1 MTMKTFARLLACLM
15 LLATAGCGGG
25 GGSDDPGGNNP
36 PPAGG
41 IVRTGFAIG
50 PIANFGSVIVNGVRY
65 STTGA
70 TITIDDSPGI
80 ESDLRV
86 GQVVS
91 ISGQLDASLTSGTA
105 SQISF
110 DDNVEGPVQSID
122 MIAGTLVV
130 LGQTVRVGTSTSF
143 DDNIQ
148 PASLAGLLVGDLV
161 EVSGLVMS
169 DGSIDATRIEKKPA
183 GSLFEVHGTISSLD
197 TVNRR
202 FNLNALVVDYS
213 AAQLDDFPGGQL
225 SNGQP
230 VEAKGSAVDANGV
243 LAATRVEFEGSPVTG
258 AAGDRIEIEGFI
270 TRFVSAQDFDVAGVP
285 VTTGAATVFE
295 GGTAADL
302 GLNVKVEVEGSLTAG
317 GSITASKVD
326 IRRATAV
333 RVTALV
339 DSVNSAANSLDVLG
353 ITVRI
358 DALTRLEDKSAADV
372 DPLTIN
378 SINAGDY
385 LEVRGSELPAGS
397 GDILATIV
405 ERDDADT
412 ETILQGFVTSVAN
425 PSFTILGVTIT
436 TNGATQ
442 FRDTDDSAIS
452 AATFFSRVAAGTLVK
467 AKGLETSTTTL
478 TADEVEFE

>member
-1 MTMKTFARLLACLM
+1 MKTFARLLACMIPLV
-15 LLATAGCGGG
+15 ASGCGGG
-25 GGSDDPGGNNP
+25 GGSGDPGGANP
-36 PPAGG
+36 PPSGG

-70 TITIDDSPGI
+70 TITVDDSPGV

-86 GQVVS
+86 GQVVR
-91 ISGQLDASLTSGTA
+91 ISGELNAGLTTGTA
-105 SQISF
+105 SQVSF

-122 MIAGTLVV
+122 TLANTLVV
-130 LGQTVRVGTSTSF
+130 LGQTVRVGAGTSF

-148 PASLAGLLVGDLV
+148 PASLAGLVIGDIV
-161 EVSGLVMS
+161 EVSGLVMA

-183 GSLFEVHGTISSLD
+183 GELFEVHGTIAGLD
-197 TVNRR
+197 TVSRR

-213 AAQLDDFPGGQL
+213 GAQLDDFPGGQI
-225 SNGQP
+225 SNGQQ
-230 VEAKGSAVDANGV
+230 VEAKGAAVDANGV
-243 LAATRVEFEGSPVTG
+243 LVATRVEFEGSTVTG
-258 AAGDRIEIEGFI
+258 AAGDHVEIEGFI
-270 TRFVSAQDFDVAGVP
+270 TRFVLAQDFDVSGVP

-302 GLNVKVEVEGSLTAG
+302 GLNVKVEVEGSLTASG
-317 GSITASKVD
+317 AIAASKVD

-333 RVTALV
+333 RVTAIV
-339 DSVNSAANSLDVLG
+339 DSVDSAANSLDLLG

-358 DALTRLEDKSAADV
+358 DTLTRLEDKSAADV

-378 SINAGDY
+378 ALNAGDY

-412 ETILQGFVTSVAN
+412 ETILQGFVNTVAN

-436 TNGATQ
+436 TTGATQ

-452 AATFFSRVAAGTLVK
+452 AAEFFSRVAAGTLVK
-467 AKGLETSTTTL
+467 ARGLETSAMAL

>member
-1 MTMKTFARLLACLM
+1 MKTLAKVLAYLTLLVV
-15 LLATAGCGGG
+15 AGCGGG
-25 GGSDDPGGNNP
+25 GSGDPGGNNP

-70 TITIDDSPGI
+70 TITIDDSPGV

-91 ISGQLDASLTSGTA
+91 INGRFDASLTTGTA
-105 SQISF
+105 TQISF
-110 DDNVEGPVQSID
+110 DDNVEGPVQSINT
-122 MIAGTLVV
+122 IASTLVV
-130 LGQTVRVGTSTSF
+130 LGQTVRVGAATSF

-148 PASLAGLLVGDLV
+148 PASLAGLVVGDIV

-183 GSLFEVHGTISSLD
+183 GSLFEVHGTISSLNAV
-197 TVNRR
+197 TRR

-213 AAQLDDFPGGQL
+213 AAQLDDFPGGL
-225 SNGQP
+225 ISNGQA

-258 AAGDRIEIEGFI
+258 AAGDRVEIEGFI
-270 TRFVSAQDFDVAGVP
+270 TRFASAQDFDVSGVP

-295 GGTAADL
+295 GGAATDL
-302 GLNVKVEVEGSLTAG
+302 GLNVKVEVEGNLTAS
-317 GSITASKVD
+317 GSITATKVD

-339 DSVNSAANSLDVLG
+339 DSVNAAANALDLLG

-358 DALTRLEDKSAADV
+358 DALTRLEDQSAADV
-372 DPLTIN
+372 DPLTIS
-378 SINAGDY
+378 SINVGDY

-405 ERDDADT
+405 ERDDLDT
-412 ETILQGFVTSVAN
+412 ETILQGFVTAVAN

-442 FRDTDDSAIS
+442 FRDVDDSPIS
-452 AATFFSRVAAGTLVK
+452 AATFFGRVAAGTLVK
-467 AKGLETSTTTL
+467 AKGLETSTTTM